1 VPGVAAAPVTT
12 AAPIPTFAPVSLRPS
27 IKITARAEPQTVQSV
42 FESRGPG
49 PVVST
54 GEPGREE
61 GGWSWTDLLSSID
74 SDAAGDGRSE
84 EDALADRMIGE
95 IEALGLDAGVLLPR
109 ARIDEIAAAIQ
120 AGQQAGAREIV
131 RRLAPAAVQ
140 RLSRRVL
147 LNSELRS
154 QTERYLRRYSEILSD
169 AVGKDGEGYMVT
181 ALLSS
186 DPGRAYLLLDAG
198 IGELN

>member
-1 VPGVAAAPVTT
+1 
-12 AAPIPTFAPVSLRPS
+12 
-27 IKITARAEPQTVQSV
+27 
-42 FESRGPG
+42 
-49 PVVST
+49 VVST
-54 GEPGREE
+54 GGQARGED

-74 SDAAGDGRSE
+74 SDAGDGRSE
-84 EDALADRMIGE
+84 EDVLADRMIGE

-109 ARIDEIAAAIQ
+109 ARIDEIAVAIQ
-120 AGQQAGAREIV
+120 AGDQSGAREIV

-147 LNSELRS
+147 LNSGLRS
-154 QTERYLRRYSEILSD
+154 QTEQYLRRYGEILKD
-169 AVGKDGEGYMVT
+169 AAGKDREGYMVA

>member
-1 VPGVAAAPVTT
+1 VAAAPVTS
-12 AAPIPTFAPVSLRPS
+12 AAPIPSFAPVSLRPS

-42 FESRGPG
+42 FESRGPA

-54 GEPGREE
+54 ADPSREE
-61 GGWSWTDLLSSID
+61 GWSWTDLLSSID
-74 SDAAGDGRSE
+74 SDSASDVRSE

-120 AGQQAGAREIV
+120 AGNQTGAREIV

-147 LNSELRS
+147 LNSELRG
-154 QTERYLRRYSEILSD
+154 QTEKYLRRYSEILAD
-169 AVGKDGEGYMVT
+169 AAGRDGEGYMVA